1 MQWKIT
7 GATVRGTSHIRKDLP
22 NQDSILCHPD
32 SGHGLPVILA
42 ISDGHG
48 SSKSFRSD
56 KGSCFAVQAAVET
69 ISEFLIN
76 LHAEIGNFTHI
87 RQIAEEQLPKEIVRR
102 WKTKVKDDLTAAPF
116 SENESAII
124 DGRGNDDF
132 AYGATLLTIAIT
144 ESFIVYLQL
153 GDGDIL
159 TLWDNG
165 QVEQP
170 IPKDDRLFANETTS
184 LCGKESWRDFRCCF
198 QPIFDISPKL
208 ILAAT
213 DGYANSFRDEESF
226 LKVAPDIFGLIESE
240 GIDFVETNLKD
251 WLNDASES
259 GSGDDVTVG
268 IITEFQDEL

>member
-268 IITEFQDEL
+268 IITELR